1 MNAILSAPS
10 IRLAANFL
18 LFQLAWFAAVMGGAA
33 DRLWIACAPALGV
46 CLLHLWLNRT
56 KWRSEIVTILAVTAL
71 GIALETVFIHAP
83 ALLYHG
89 MAADDFFPPVWIVA
103 LWLAFGT
110 LPHGSLRWLSGRLF
124 LQIGLG
130 AVFGP
135 LSYLAGGRLGAAEL
149 VEPVSTSLIIIALG
163 WGVIM
168 PAIFVVCRAID
179 RLARPKRRVVKLED
193 FTAEEIELISK
204 SEVPPG
210 YDHLDA
216 ELKD

>member
-1 MNAILSAPS
+1 MTAILSNPS
-10 IRLAANFL
+10 FRLAANFL

-33 DRLWIACAPALGV
+33 DRPLIAGVPALGV

-56 KWRSEIVTILAVTAL
+56 KWRSELLTILAVTAL
-71 GIALETVFIHAP
+71 GLALETVFIDTP
-83 ALLYHG
+83 ALRYHG
-89 MAADDFFPPVWIVA
+89 MAAGDFFLPVWIVA

-135 LSYLAGGRLGAAEL
+135 LSYLAGGRLGAVEL

-179 RLARPKRRVVKLED
+179 RRNASL
-193 FTAEEIELISK
+193 
-204 SEVPPG
+204 
-210 YDHLDA
+210 
-216 ELKD
+216 